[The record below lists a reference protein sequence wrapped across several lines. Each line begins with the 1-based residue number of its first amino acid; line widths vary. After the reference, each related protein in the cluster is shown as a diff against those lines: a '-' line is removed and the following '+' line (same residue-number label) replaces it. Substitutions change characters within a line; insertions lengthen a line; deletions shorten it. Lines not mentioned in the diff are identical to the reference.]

1 MNELFVHCMHDWR
14 QLCSRIP
21 ETGPGLRGG
30 CRRVLL
36 KEAAPSMG
44 NHPTDVTD
52 RRYRQRLVFS
62 STERDDYVSTLYIVR
77 PRRVPILGCVLSCNE
92 VRAHSV
98 AVSVC

>member
-1 MNELFVHCMHDWR
+1 MLTCPSQLFGFGCQCMNELFVHCMHDWR

-44 NHPTDVTD
+44 NLPTDVTD
-52 RRYRQRLVFS
+52 RRYRQTLQ
-62 STERDDYVSTLYIVR
+62 TETGV
-77 PRRVPILGCVLSCNE
+77 
-92 VRAHSV
+92 
-98 AVSVC
+98 

>member
-62 STERDDYVSTLYIVR
+62 STERDDYVSTLYVVR
-77 PRRVPILGCVLSCNE
+77 PRCVPIFGCVLSCRE
-92 VRAHSV
+92 GLSV
-98 AVSVC
+98 ASLV